1 MNLFNNPVGS
11 CKSFHLR
18 KVYMKKTLP
27 FPGLVLA
34 VLFMGLSTLG
44 AQQNAQ
50 AINVIT
56 NHYALRNFASGA
68 VNKADLD
75 KIITAAVR
83 SPSAAN
89 RQNWHFTVVQ
99 NQNLANQI
107 VPNITDGN
115 ILIVVS
121 GPGDGKTNGAAILDC
136 ALATENIYLAA
147 QALGLGSR
155 IYTGPIDNVNSRFK
169 AELGLPDG
177 FSAVSL
183 VRIGRLPTGAD
194 TVSAAS
200 GRKAAD
206 TVITYK

>member
-1 MNLFNNPVGS
+1 
-11 CKSFHLR
+11 
-18 KVYMKKTLP
+18 MKKALL
-27 FPGLVLA
+27 FPALILA
-34 VLFMGLSTLG
+34 VLFANLSTLG

-50 AINVIT
+50 AINAIT
-56 NHYALRNFASGA
+56 NHYALRNFAPGA
-68 VNKADLD
+68 VSKADLD

-99 NQNLANQI
+99 NQSLANQI

-121 GPGDGKTNGAAILDC
+121 GPGDGKINGAAILDC

-155 IYTGPIDNVNSRFK
+155 IYTGPIDNVNNRFK
-169 AELGLPDG
+169 TELGLPNSY
-177 FSAVSL
+177 SAVSL
-183 VRIGRLPTGAD
+183 VRIGRLPAGAD
-194 TVSAAS
+194 AVSAAS
-200 GRKAAD
+200 SRKSVDA
-206 TVITYK
+206 VVNYK